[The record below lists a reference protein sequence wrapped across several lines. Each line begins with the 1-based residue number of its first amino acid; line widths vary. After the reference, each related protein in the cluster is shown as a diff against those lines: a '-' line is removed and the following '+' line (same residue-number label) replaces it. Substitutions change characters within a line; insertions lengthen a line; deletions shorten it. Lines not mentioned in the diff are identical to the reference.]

1 MDSLDVKYTVSG
13 GSDQRLDPDLV
24 TLHQDMAPCGRRSR
38 QKFHQLPSSSDG
50 PDPKAATEGDIENEP
65 NSSQPPRGAH
75 SRSVRKPKAKKK
87 RTPTKQQQQSLSK
100 LKSPTFARSSGAVQ
114 KQLQRLSSLISPN
127 QKSQQ
132 GQQPT
137 FFSPETAY
145 AQNHRRRPIPS
156 DIPSDVVCY
165 ADAGDS
171 SPGSDI
177 SMCAFPSLLDDSAP
191 STARTIIRS
200 ASRLE
205 VCDTSMDVEDELDD
219 SDDDRKTSPTFAR
232 LMEARIMAAG
242 HSNLSPSLL
251 EKIPISATAKAA
263 VHQDSDDIDSLGSS
277 RESDGTQEPRARLT
291 LRDVWDDSYKKASK
305 FIGDVVSGADCGTT
319 SSGKDEQPAPPSK
332 TFEHDSME
340 GNKTDN
346 NSKNK
351 ERMHQFCTRLHDV
364 LLNSDGMIEATEV
377 SRQISG
383 YTQQEV
389 DEFLASLATQ
399 NKIMHTDGWIY
410 NI

>member
-24 TLHQDMAPCGRRSR
+24 TPHQDMASGGRRSC
-38 QKFHQLPSSSDG
+38 QKGHLLPSSSDG
-50 PDPKAATEGDIENEP
+50 PDPKAAAKDGTENEP
-65 NSSQPPRGAH
+65 NNSQPQRGAR

-100 LKSPTFARSSGAVQ
+100 LKSPTFAKSSGAVQ
-114 KQLQRLSSLISPN
+114 IQLQRLSSLISPN
-127 QKSQQ
+127 QKAQQ
-132 GQQPT
+132 RQQPP

-156 DIPSDVVCY
+156 DIPSDVVFD
-165 ADAGDS
+165 ANAGD

-200 ASRLE
+200 ASRLQ
-205 VCDTSMDVEDELDD
+205 VCDTSMDAEDELDD
-219 SDDDRKTSPTFAR
+219 SDDDRKISPTFAR
-232 LMEARIMAAG
+232 LMEARTMAAG
-242 HSNLSPSLL
+242 YSNLSPSQL
-251 EKIPISATAKAA
+251 EKIPIPTKAKAA
-263 VHQDSDDIDSLGSS
+263 DKDSDDIDSLGSS
-277 RESDGTQEPRARLT
+277 QESDGAQEPRARLT

-305 FIGDVVSGADCGTT
+305 FIGEVVSGADCGTPR
-319 SSGKDEQPAPPSK
+319 SRKDEQPAPPAN
-332 TFEHDSME
+332 TLEHDSME
-340 GNKTDN
+340 GNTT

-351 ERMHQFCTRLHDV
+351 ERMFQFRTQLHDV

-377 SRQISG
+377 SRQISD

-389 DEFLASLATQ
+389 DEFLATLAMQ